1 MSVLVVWLVL
11 AGPVWSIA
19 GAAFLPRRY
28 RERRADPRLAG
39 LAGGLWGAALGV
51 AAVPWLHRRVPAL
64 RRRPHVLLPAVL
76 LIAELAWLFARGFPA
91 NPCVKDALYVL
102 DQMQTGLTVGLVY
115 ATMAVGLTLIYSV
128 QRIVSFTHGQ
138 FVMFGGVTAF
148 LLLRDSPWSPYA
160 VLPVVGLASL
170 VVGVGVAAVLLRP
183 VQAGT
188 VERPDEYAILMT
200 FGFGLF
206 LTYALVG
213 TLGAPVAV
221 RTPRYTDRP
230 LLGLNTAVVQAGG
243 LRFRMD
249 LVIAGAIGLL
259 IFCVLGWVLY
269 RTWLGWSF
277 RAVSMDR
284 TASAVSGIDAG
295 RVFVLVFGIGT
306 MLAGI
311 SGAALVPA
319 FNFQVPEMAAQT
331 AIRSYVIVVLGG
343 LGSVKGALL
352 GGLFLG
358 IVEAL
363 TAGCYPDP
371 SKGATYQVASGLLV
385 FLAVLLVRPQGF
397 FGRTE

>member
-1 MSVLVVWLVL
+1 MSVLVVWLAL
-11 AGPVWSIA
+11 AGPLWSIA
-19 GAAFLPRRY
+19 GAALLPRRY
-28 RERRADPRLAG
+28 RGRRADPRLAG
-39 LAGGLWGAALGV
+39 LAGGLWGAALGAV
-51 AAVPWLHRRVPAL
+51 AVPWLHRRVPTL
-64 RRRPHVLLPAVL
+64 RRGPHVLLPAL
-76 LIAELAWLFARGFPA
+76 LLTAELTWLFARGFPA
-91 NPCVKDALYVL
+91 NPCVRDSLYVL
-102 DQMQTGLTVGLVY
+102 DQIQTGLTVGLVY

-138 FVMFGGVTAF
+138 FVMFGGVAAF

-170 VVGVGVAAVLLRP
+170 VLGVGVAAVLLRP

-230 LLGLNTAVVQAGG
+230 LLGLDTAVVELGR

-259 IFCVLGWVLY
+259 IFCALGWALY

-284 TASAVSGIDAG
+284 AASAVSGIDAG
-295 RVFVLVFGIGT
+295 RVFVLAFGMGT
-306 MLAGI
+306 MLAGV

-385 FLAVLLVRPQGF
+385 FLVVLLVRPQGF

>member
-1 MSVLVVWLVL
+1 MSVLLLWLAL
-11 AGPVWSIA
+11 AGPVWSIT
-19 GAAFLPRRY
+19 GAAVLPRRY

-39 LAGGLWGAALGV
+39 LPGGLWGAALGAV
-51 AAVPWLHRRVPAL
+51 AVAWLHCRVPAL
-64 RRRPHVLLPAVL
+64 RRGPHVLLPAVL
-76 LIAELAWLFARGFPA
+76 LGAELTWLFARGFPA

-102 DQMQTGLTVGLVY
+102 DQLQTGVTVGLVY

-128 QRIVSFTHGQ
+128 QRIVSFAHGR

-160 VLPVVGLASL
+160 VLPVVGVASL
-170 VVGVGVAAVLLRP
+170 ILGVGVAAVLLRP

-188 VERPDEYAILMT
+188 VERPEEYAILMT

-213 TLGAPVAV
+213 ALGAPVVV

-230 LLGLNTAVVQAGG
+230 ILGLDTAVVQLGG

-259 IFCVLGWVLY
+259 IFCALGWVLY
-269 RTWLGWSF
+269 KTWLGWSF

-284 TASAVSGIDAG
+284 AAATVSGIDAG
-295 RVFVLVFGIGT
+295 RVFVLAFGIGT

-371 SKGATYQVASGLLV
+371 SKGATYQVVSGLLV
-385 FLAVLLVRPQGF
+385 FLVVLLVRPQRF
-397 FGRTE
+397 SGRTE

>member
-1 MSVLVVWLVL
+1 V
-11 AGPVWSIA
+11 
-19 GAAFLPRRY
+19 GAAHLPRRY
-28 RERRADPRLAG
+28 RARRADPRLAG
-39 LAGGLWGAALGV
+39 LAGGLWGAALGP
-51 AAVPWLHRRVPAL
+51 AGLAWLHRRVPAL
-64 RRRPHVLLPAVL
+64 RRGPHVVVPALVL
-76 LIAELAWLFARGFPA
+76 GGELVWLFARGFPTD
-91 NPCVKDALYVL
+91 PCVRDGLYVL
-102 DQMQTGLTVGLVY
+102 DQIHTGLTVGLVY

-148 LLLRDSPWSPYA
+148 LLLRDSPVTPYA
-160 VLPVVGLASL
+160 AIPVVAVVSL
-170 VVGVGVAAVLLRP
+170 VVGVGVAAILLRP

-230 LLGLNTAVVQAGG
+230 WFGLDTAVVQAGA
-243 LRFRMD
+243 FRIRTD
-249 LVIAGAIGLL
+249 LVIAGVIGVLS
-259 IFCVLGWVLY
+259 FAALGWVLY
-269 RTWLGWSF
+269 RTWLGRSF

-284 TASAVSGIDAG
+284 TAAAVSGIDAG
-295 RVFVLVFGIGT
+295 RVFVLAFGVGT
-306 MLAGI
+306 MLAAI

-343 LGSVKGALL
+343 LGSVRGALL

-358 IVEAL
+358 VVEAL

-385 FLAVLLVRPQGF
+385 FLGVLLVRPQGF

>member
-11 AGPVWSIA
+11 AGPVWSIG

-51 AAVPWLHRRVPAL
+51 VAVPWLHRRVPAL
-64 RRRPHVLLPAVL
+64 RRGPHVLLPAFL
-76 LIAELAWLFARGFPA
+76 LIAELAWLFGRGFPA

-102 DQMQTGLTVGLVY
+102 DQIQTGLTVGLIY

-213 TLGAPVAV
+213 MLGAPVAV

-230 LLGLNTAVVQAGG
+230 LLGLDTAVVQAGS

-343 LGSVKGALL
+343 LGSVKGVLL

>member
-11 AGPVWSIA
+11 AGPLWSIA
-19 GAAFLPRRY
+19 GAALLPRRY

-39 LAGGLWGAALGV
+39 LAGGLWGAALGAV
-51 AAVPWLHRRVPAL
+51 AVPWLHRRVPTL
-64 RRRPHVLLPAVL
+64 RRGPHVLLPAL
-76 LIAELAWLFARGFPA
+76 LLTAELTWLFARGFPA
-91 NPCVKDALYVL
+91 NPCVRDSLYVL
-102 DQMQTGLTVGLVY
+102 DQIQTGLTVGLVY

-138 FVMFGGVTAF
+138 FVMFGGVAAF
-148 LLLRDSPWSPYA
+148 VLLRDSPWSPYA

-170 VVGVGVAAVLLRP
+170 VLGVGVAAVLLRP
-183 VQAGT
+183 VHTGT

-230 LLGLNTAVVQAGG
+230 LLGLDTAVVQLGG

-259 IFCVLGWVLY
+259 IFCALGWVLY

-284 TASAVSGIDAG
+284 AASAVSGIDAG
-295 RVFVLVFGIGT
+295 RVFVLAFGIGT
-306 MLAGI
+306 MLAGV
-311 SGAALVPA
+311 SGAALVPT

-358 IVEAL
+358 IVEAF

-385 FLAVLLVRPQGF
+385 FLVVLLVRPQGF

>member
-1 MSVLVVWLVL
+1 MTGFLIWVAL
-11 AGPVWSIA
+11 AGPLWSIA
-19 GAAFLPRRY
+19 GAALLPRRY
-28 RERRADPRLAG
+28 RGRRADPRLAG
-39 LAGGLWGAALGV
+39 LAGGLWGAVLGPVALG
-51 AAVPWLHRRVPAL
+51 WLHGRLPAL
-64 RRRPHVLLPAVL
+64 RRGPHVILPAL
-76 LIAELAWLFARGFPA
+76 LLAGELAWLFASGFPN
-91 NPCVKDALYVL
+91 NPCVRDGLYVL
-102 DQMQTGLTVGLVY
+102 DQIQTGLTVGLVY
-115 ATMAVGLTLIYSV
+115 ATMAAGLTLIYSV

-148 LLLRDSPWSPYA
+148 LLLRDSPFSPYA
-160 VLPVVGLASL
+160 AIPVVAVATL
-170 VVGVGVAAVLLRP
+170 VLGVGVAAVLLGP

-230 LLGLNTAVVQAGG
+230 LFGLDTAVVQVGT
-243 LRFRMD
+243 LRFRID

-259 IFCVLGWVLY
+259 IFGVLGWVLY

-284 TASAVSGIDAG
+284 AAAAVSGIDAG
-295 RVFVLVFGIGT
+295 RVFVLAFGVGT

-358 IVEAL
+358 IVESL

-371 SKGATYQVASGLLV
+371 SKGATYQLASGLLV
-385 FLAVLLVRPQGF
+385 FLVVLLVRPQGF
-397 FGRTE
+397 FGRSE